1 MTDADADE
9 EFAHSH
15 PVTVRTGDIDANGHV
30 NNTVYSEYLQE
41 GRAGYLREVAG
52 AAFEGVHIVIA
63 TLDIEFRRPILLDDE
78 VFVDVRVTD
87 LGETSFTMEYR
98 VRADGEVAAT
108 AESVQVAWD
117 ADDAEPLPI
126 PDGWRER
133 IHAAEDGLPA

>member
-1 MTDADADE
+1 MTDGNP
-9 EFAHSH
+9 EFPYSH
-15 PVTVRTGDIDANGHV
+15 PITVRTGDIDANGHV

-52 AAFEGVHIVIA
+52 ATFDDAHIVVVA
-63 TLDIEFRRPILLDDE
+63 LDIEFTRPVLLDDE

-87 LGETSFTMEYR
+87 IGDSSFSMAYR
-98 VRADGEVAAT
+98 VRADGGVAAT

-117 ADDAEPLPI
+117 ADEEASRPV

-133 IHAAEDGLPA
+133 ILAAEDALAA